1 MKKRVLI
8 LNGSSRV
15 IQRAK
20 SLDLEV
26 VVLQRENSSLKKK
39 ELSQADY
46 YLEVD
51 YHNTDLLFTTVSS
64 FLNKYPVDSIIS
76 FSEDALLPTALLQEK
91 FNMPTNSLQT
101 VLLLK
106 NKHMMREYLNKRNF
120 SRVEFQ
126 IGTSKKDV
134 INFIE
139 MNNCSIIL
147 KPLYG
152 TGSEGILK
160 INGVTE
166 LTKFDPWIRKFKIKK
181 FLIEEFLDGVEVSI
195 EAVSFKGKHLIIG
208 ITDKLVGENFV
219 EFGHSVPTM
228 LPNDTV
234 SKVKRFT
241 EDFLNLINLQ
251 FGPSHTEIKL
261 TKNGPKIIESHNRPG
276 GDGIVHLHKL
286 VYGVDV
292 VYWTLASIKDDRER
306 IEYEKQT
313 SGGAAVRF
321 LDLPA
326 SSKVKVVS
334 SMEHLDQD
342 SIYRYE
348 INVKTGDKVK
358 LVEKSRDRLGYV
370 IAKGKSPQDAIK
382 ICEHAIDQLGIE
394 LE

>member
-8 LNGSSRV
+8 LNGNSRV

-26 VVLQRENSSLKKK
+26 VILQRENSPLNKK
-39 ELSQADY
+39 ELSKADY

-51 YHNTDLLFTTVSS
+51 YHNTDLLFSTVSS

-76 FSEDALLPTALLQEK
+76 FSEDALLPTVLLQEK

-106 NKHMMREYLNKRNF
+106 NKNMMRDYLNKRNF

-126 IGTSKKDV
+126 IGTSKQDI

-139 MNNCSIIL
+139 INKCSIIL
-147 KPLYG
+147 KSLHG

-160 INGVTE
+160 INSIRE
-166 LTKFDPWIRKFKIKK
+166 LIKFDPWIRKFKIKE
-181 FLIEEFLDGVEVSI
+181 FLIEEFLDGVEVSV
-195 EAVSFKGKHLIIG
+195 EAFSFKGKHSIIG
-208 ITDKLVGENFV
+208 ITDKIVGENFI

-228 LPNDTV
+228 LKNDTV

-241 EDFLNLINLQ
+241 EKFLNHINLQ

-286 VYGVDV
+286 VFGVDV
-292 VYWTLASIKDDRER
+292 VYWTLSAIKEGREM
-306 IEYEKQT
+306 IEYEKHT
-313 SGGAAVRF
+313 CGGAAVRF

-326 SSKVKVVS
+326 ASKVKVVS
-334 SMEHLDQD
+334 SMEHLNQD

-348 INVKTGDKVK
+348 INVKTGDMIKV
-358 LVEKSRDRLGYV
+358 VEKSRDRLGYV
-370 IAKGKSPQDAIK
+370 IAKGKSPQDAIE
-382 ICEHAIDQLGIE
+382 ICEHAIDQLGIQ